1 VDRLVSQFALFTLLI
16 GSFFQVGGVGRPL
29 LAAKVA
35 TNAQSVDDEQGGAT
49 AKQGQDQV
57 ANLVHLGIDYARAGR
72 YAAAESA
79 YRKALRIDP
88 HCVAAQINLG
98 LAYFKANDF
107 QDAIPPLDAAAHEGV
122 DSDQVHTLLAM
133 SMYALHRYEPA
144 SRHFEVLFK
153 RQPTNTTL
161 QYLLSESYMRSH
173 QTEQLPGFLQQLQ
186 AVAPDSA
193 VIHMLAG
200 EQYDRLGQT
209 EKAIPEFL
217 QVEAGAPDMP
227 LVHFALGYFY
237 WEQNLLDKAA
247 EQFEGEVKLKN
258 GEAAEAEGFLGDIAL
273 RGGRQAEAEH
283 LLRESL
289 QIDPKVRIAH
299 YDLGVICAE
308 KKDTSAAVQHF
319 RTAIAL
325 DTQRAD
331 AYYRLATLYRQLG
344 DLNRQR
350 ALLAKVEQLHAAE
363 HTTVADMVSAH
374 ETR

>member
-1 VDRLVSQFALFTLLI
+1 LPIHSSEGTLSNFLPQTCGSSQAPTLLRPAFAGGQRVAVDPATGQIYPAVDI
-16 GSFFQVGGVGRPL
+16 GGYLAGSGNDLNGIKVLGSSYITNNPGIMPAPRIGIAYDLGGRRDVILHVGGG
-29 LAAKVA
+29 
-35 TNAQSVDDEQGGAT
+35 
-49 AKQGQDQV
+49 
-57 ANLVHLGIDYARAGR
+57 
-72 YAAAESA
+72 
-79 YRKALRIDP
+79 
-88 HCVAAQINLG
+88 
-98 LAYFKANDF
+98 
-107 QDAIPPLDAAAHEGV
+107 GV

-133 SMYALHRYEPA
+133 SMYALHRYQPA
-144 SRHFEVLFK
+144 SRHFEVLFE

-186 AVAPDSA
+186 AVAPDSP

-217 QVEAGAPDMP
+217 QVEAAAPDMP
-227 LVHFALGYFY
+227 LVHFVLGYFY
-237 WEQNLLDKAA
+237 WEHNLLDKAA

-258 GEAAEAEGFLGDIAL
+258 GEAAQAKGFLGDIAL
-273 RGGRQAEAEH
+273 RGGRQTEAEH

-308 KKDTSAAVQHF
+308 KKDTSEAVQHF

-344 DLNRQR
+344 ELDRQR
-350 ALLAKVEQLHAAE
+350 AMLAKVEQLHAAE

-374 ETR
+374 ETQ